1 MSKNINISGVKGD
14 VFGVGVEGTGNIIA
28 KEVSGTI
35 NLNIRQLK
43 NMPDEYAKS
52 LREFSETVNE
62 QFKKHAIPQEKVAPV
77 QESINEL
84 AKEVEDV
91 KPQEK
96 ISFDKKT
103 DIESRFKKVASKVLQ
118 LLPKGTE
125 AVAAFT
131 PLAPFSKLIGS
142 GVKELVE
149 AIQKEV

>member
-1 MSKNINISGVKGD
+1 MSKNIKISGVKGD

-28 KEVSGTI
+28 KEISGTI
-35 NLNIRQLK
+35 NLNIQQLK
-43 NMPDEYAKS
+43 KMPAEYAKG
-52 LREFSETVNE
+52 LQEFSQAVNE
-62 QFKKHAIPQEKVAPV
+62 QFKKHSIPQEKVATV
-77 QESINEL
+77 QESINDF

-103 DIESRFKKVASKVLQ
+103 DIESKFKKVASKVLQ
-118 LLPKGTE
+118 LLPKGAE
-125 AVAAFT
+125 ALATFT
-131 PLAPFSKLIGS
+131 PLAPFSKLIGC